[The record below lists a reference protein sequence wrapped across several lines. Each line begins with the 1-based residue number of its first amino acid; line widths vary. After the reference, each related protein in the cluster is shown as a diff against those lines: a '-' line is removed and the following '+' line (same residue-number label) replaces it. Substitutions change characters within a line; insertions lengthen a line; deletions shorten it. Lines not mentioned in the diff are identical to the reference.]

1 MRAQA
6 SPQHSRR
13 GSKEAAEYNAM
24 EILIGTSLI
33 AAFIAGVAALFAP
46 CCVTVLLPSYFG
58 SIFRTRRKVFLMTF
72 IFFLGILTVFLPLG
86 LGISALGQFFSRY
99 HSTIFTIIGSILLA
113 LGISLLFGKRF
124 ALPKRFRP
132 KPELTGKESIGSVYM
147 LGIFSGIATTCCAPV
162 LAGALA
168 LSMLPGSYLW
178 GIVYALA
185 YVLGMVT
192 PLFVLSLV
200 LDRSHVTDRLF
211 GARKPITLRIF
222 GRDKTFRIS
231 DLLAGATFA
240 IMGVLT
246 LVWASTGN
254 LTMHSELQIN
264 INIYL
269 TKFQAWLNQ
278 FIGGVPQ
285 IAWAILIVGIF
296 AWLATYGIRQLKKE
310 K

>member
-1 MRAQA
+1 
-6 SPQHSRR
+6 
-13 GSKEAAEYNAM
+13 M
-24 EILIGTSLI
+24 EVLIGTSLI

-86 LGISALGQFFSRY
+86 LGISALGQIFSRY
-99 HSTIFTIIGSILLA
+99 HREIFTAVGSLLFI
-113 LGISLLFGKRF
+113 LGISLLLGKRF

-132 KPELTGKESIGSVYM
+132 TREYTGKESAAAIFV

-168 LSMLPGSYLW
+168 LSILPGSFLW
-178 GIVYALA
+178 GIVYTLA

-192 PLFVLSLV
+192 PLFILSAI
-200 LDRSHVTDRLF
+200 LDRSRVTERLF
-211 GARKPITLRIF
+211 SVRKPL
-222 GRDKTFRIS
+222 TFRLLGKELTVKIS
-231 DLLAGATFA
+231 DLLAGATFT

-246 LVWASTGN
+246 FIWAYTGN
-254 LTMHSELQIN
+254 LEMHSELQIN
-264 INIYL
+264 VNIYL
-269 TKFQAWLNQ
+269 TRFQQWLNQ

-285 IAWAILIVGIF
+285 YVWAILFVGVFVGLI
-296 AWLATYGIRQLKKE
+296 AIAKRQSKKGN
-310 K
+310 